1 MITRLAAWT
10 ALGSVLAIVA
20 AGPAA
25 ADDERAAAPFGGD
38 CDPLALTNPLP
49 SAARVSEAAAAAGVV
64 EPNVE
69 EAYRTALRRGLA
81 PATRR
86 ARATGAVRI
95 PVYVHV
101 IQDSAGAGIVPPSR
115 IADQLKVLNDSFGGL
130 TGGDNSNIL
139 FELIDTDV
147 TINPDWSPLEV
158 DTPQETAM
166 KTTLHEGGSRSLNLY
181 VVELATLL
189 GWATF
194 PYSGSGTDPMDGV
207 VIEKDSMPGGP
218 PGPYNLGDT
227 ATHEVGHWLGLFHT
241 FQGGCGPPGDMVD
254 DTEPEATEHFGCG
267 PSDSCP
273 GGAGDPYD
281 NFMSY
286 ADDICMFRFTAGQG
300 NRMHDQIAAFRNAA
314 PTTANQSISTS
325 GEAVAVTI
333 PGTDPNADAL
343 SFAVSD
349 QPDHGTLSGSG
360 AALTYT
366 PTPGYGGPD
375 SFAVR
380 VTDIFGAA
388 ATSTVSATVVPP
400 PLDLKTEAKAKQKLS
415 QLSISGS
422 CGAGPCTL
430 TAGGKITASG
440 SGGRRIA
447 LASKSFKL
455 KKATANAPANGSAR
469 LQLKLAKKKQK
480 QLLNLLKA
488 GWKAKAKVT
497 VTGTSAAGTQ
507 SQQATIT
514 VKR

>member
-1 MITRLAAWT
+1 MTRLAAWA
-10 ALGSVLAIVA
+10 ALGSVLALVASSPAGATDGASPVA
-20 AGPAA
+20 A
-25 ADDERAAAPFGGD
+25 D
-38 CDPLALTNPLP
+38 CDPLALTDPLP
-49 SAARVSEAAAAAGVV
+49 SSARVSEAAAAAGVV

-69 EAYRTALRRGLA
+69 AAYREALERGIA

-101 IQDSAGAGIVPPSR
+101 IQDSPGVGVVPPSR
-115 IADQLKVLNDSFGGL
+115 IADQLKVLNDSFSGV
-130 TGGDNSNIL
+130 TGGDNSNIF

-158 DTPQETAM
+158 DTPEESAM
-166 KTTLHEGGSRSLNLY
+166 KNALREGGARSLNLY

-194 PYSGSGTDPMDGV
+194 PYALSGTDRMDGV

-241 FQGGCGPPGDMVD
+241 FQGGCGPPGDLVD
-254 DTEPEATEHFGCG
+254 DTEPEATEHFGCL
-267 PSDSCP
+267 PTDSCP
-273 GGAGDPYD
+273 GGGNDPLD

-286 ADDICMFRFTAGQG
+286 ADDACMFRFTPGQG
-300 NRMHDQIAAFRNAA
+300 NRMHDQMAAFRNVA
-314 PTTANQSISTS
+314 PTTANQAISTA
-325 GEAVAVTI
+325 GEAVAVNI
-333 PGTDPNADAL
+333 AGTDADADAL

-366 PTPGYGGPD
+366 PAAGYGGSD

-380 VTDIFGAA
+380 VTDVFGAA
-388 ATSTVSATVVPP
+388 ATSTVSVTVIPP
-400 PLDLKTEAKAKQKLS
+400 PLDLKTDAAAKQKLS
-415 QLSISGS
+415 RLSVSGS
-422 CGAGPCTL
+422 CGAGGCTL
-430 TAGGKITASG
+430 TAGGRIVASG
-440 SGGRRIA
+440 AGGRRIA
-447 LASKSFKL
+447 LASKTFKL
-455 KKATANAPANGSAR
+455 KTASANAPANGSAT
-469 LQLKLAKKKQK
+469 LKPKLAKRKQR
-480 QLLNLLKA
+480 QLLALLKA

-497 VTGTSAAGTQ
+497 VTARSAAGTD